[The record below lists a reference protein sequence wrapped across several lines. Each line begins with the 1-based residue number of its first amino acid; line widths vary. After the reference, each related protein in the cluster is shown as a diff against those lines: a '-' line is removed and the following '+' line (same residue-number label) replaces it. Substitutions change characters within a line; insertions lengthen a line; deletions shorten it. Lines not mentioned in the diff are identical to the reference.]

1 MGDANVRRPVAT
13 RFEHGV
19 DFGLLVH
26 KSPFMADNRDP
37 LVLSNYIFELLEV
50 NPGVAGFLIQ
60 LHPDDVDAVVES
72 VTAHAEKGAGTKTTL
87 YVGQEEEEVEEVE
100 EEEEDAGGVGAGGR
114 KEKPHNPLMISV
126 QKVRIRPGKG
136 KGQSD
141 GWFPQPLTHNTRRVC
156 TDDPENKLPMHS
168 LCPTREWEREWYG
181 VTTPNIISGQG
192 VILFPFG
199 ATPPLIGEAEEVVAA
214 EPLGAFGGRVIGKP
228 PPSGVAIIV
237 ISVDATSLWKASST
251 RADVWVN
258 VWGGAKYASKVKL
271 WASWFCMDGGDEQAF
286 LRSLDI
292 SANLNQE
299 VRDVEEDVVLFQN
312 QFLTCTVILTGDGKG
327 MQAMGGAGSKCWLCK
342 DPNGIVEQRGVEST
356 SRWGAFLRSVT
367 PDRRPGDYQHA
378 ACRIL
383 NGIAKRIETTLQAL
397 PPGTPGKAQ
406 ALAALQAF
414 KQALKDETSGI
425 PLRERL
431 PSASRATEKDFDL
444 TSTKVFLT
452 SPPFQ
457 RQFVECLKEHVP
469 TVRTPGG
476 PMLWVVVHVMVK
488 CIEGLYELWR
498 VRELYT
504 LTQVERH
511 RALTTKFSKAWG
523 DSGWSPTRWIHW
535 CLAHSTFFAEKWR
548 NIFQFSSIPTEYRHG
563 PYKRRL
569 KNCFKG
575 WSLVRPSMS
584 LRHMH
589 HCMSMNALEQGLL
602 GLEAAKA
609 SDIDDFV

>member
-1 MGDANVRRPVAT
+1 MCLCNQLCKMQYLWPDLSGNP
-13 RFEHGV
+13 
-19 DFGLLVH
+19 
-26 KSPFMADNRDP
+26 P
-37 LVLSNYIFELLEV
+37 LVALPLLL
-50 NPGVAGFLIQ
+50 FQ
-60 LHPDDVDAVVES
+60 LMRLPC
-72 VTAHAEKGAGTKTTL
+72 
-87 YVGQEEEEVEEVE
+87 
-100 EEEEDAGGVGAGGR
+100 GR
-114 KEKPHNPLMISV
+114 H
-126 QKVRIRPGKG
+126 
-136 KGQSD
+136 
-141 GWFPQPLTHNTRRVC
+141 
-156 TDDPENKLPMHS
+156 
-168 LCPTREWEREWYG
+168 
-181 VTTPNIISGQG
+181 
-192 VILFPFG
+192 
-199 ATPPLIGEAEEVVAA
+199 
-214 EPLGAFGGRVIGKP
+214 P
-228 PPSGVAIIV
+228 PPVRMYG
-237 ISVDATSLWKASST
+237 LMYG
-251 RADVWVN
+251 
-258 VWGGAKYASKVKL
+258 GGAKYASKVKL

-457 RQFVECLKEHVP
+457 RQFVDCLKEHVP

-535 CLAHSTFFAEKWR
+535 CLAHSTFLRVVHHSALPLRWSSVVHGLKSKLPFIPGLKLFAILR
-548 NIFQFSSIPTEYRHG
+548 PLPNI
-563 PYKRRL
+563 KRLFRR
-569 KNCFKG
+569 
-575 WSLVRPSMS
+575 WA
-584 LRHMH
+584 LR
-589 HCMSMNALEQGLL
+589 ALQQPIG
-602 GLEAAKA
+602 
-609 SDIDDFV
+609 S

>member
-1 MGDANVRRPVAT
+1 MG
-13 RFEHGV
+13 
-19 DFGLLVH
+19 
-26 KSPFMADNRDP
+26 
-37 LVLSNYIFELLEV
+37 
-50 NPGVAGFLIQ
+50 
-60 LHPDDVDAVVES
+60 
-72 VTAHAEKGAGTKTTL
+72 
-87 YVGQEEEEVEEVE
+87 
-100 EEEEDAGGVGAGGR
+100 
-114 KEKPHNPLMISV
+114 
-126 QKVRIRPGKG
+126 
-136 KGQSD
+136 
-141 GWFPQPLTHNTRRVC
+141 
-156 TDDPENKLPMHS
+156 
-168 LCPTREWEREWYG
+168 
-181 VTTPNIISGQG
+181 
-192 VILFPFG
+192 
-199 ATPPLIGEAEEVVAA
+199 
-214 EPLGAFGGRVIGKP
+214 
-228 PPSGVAIIV
+228 
-237 ISVDATSLWKASST
+237 
-251 RADVWVN
+251 
-258 VWGGAKYASKVKL
+258 GGAKYASKVKL

-342 DPNGIVEQRGVEST
+342 DPNGIVEQMGVEST

-457 RQFVECLKEHVP
+457 RQFVDCLKEHVP
-469 TVRTPGG
+469 TARTPGG

-523 DSGWSPTRWIHW
+523 DSSWSPTRWIHW
-535 CLAHSTFFAEKWR
+535 CLAHSTFFAQKWR

-589 HCMSMNALEQGLL
+589 HCMSMNALDQGLL